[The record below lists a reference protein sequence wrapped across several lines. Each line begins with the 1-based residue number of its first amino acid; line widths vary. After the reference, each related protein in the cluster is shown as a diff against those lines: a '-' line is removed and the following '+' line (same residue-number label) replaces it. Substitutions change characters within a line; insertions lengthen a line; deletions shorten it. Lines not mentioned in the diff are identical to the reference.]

1 MYIQNAKMGN
11 PELFPG
17 LPIFLL
23 VEHPP
28 IPLEHWK
35 PPMAAP
41 FCETLLY
48 VATCAVLLSL

>member
-1 MYIQNAKMGN
+1 MGN